1 MKTDKSI
8 SGYMISGPPLNC
20 AHFWEHAAPCME
32 REEEIELSLQWGG
45 QSQVTS
51 KGNSSQQCLGNR
63 ITSCCEPNWRKK
75 KNLKVRK
82 KKIPPKK
89 PTNSKAKKKKE
100 QESQNSFF
108 RSTVSF
114 VLSAGMEALSEMLSD
129 VTSFLNSPD
138 TSVMIKML
146 WHKRRPKRN
155 PLFVALRKLCPPRP
169 VWSGTA
175 DKHAPRCLAAPFWH
189 QLSQEH
195 FRTKWVSVLHFNV
208 PEVRSHFCL
217 KPWVGSSVC
226 NALTAQR
233 GLSGDPFAPY
243 KQ

>member
-1 MKTDKSI
+1 MLGEQNYQLLWAKLKEKKKS
-8 SGYMISGPPLNC
+8 
-20 AHFWEHAAPCME
+20 
-32 REEEIELSLQWGG
+32 
-45 QSQVTS
+45 QS
-51 KGNSSQQCLGNR
+51 KK
-63 ITSCCEPNWRKK
+63 KK
-75 KNLKVRK
+75 KNPTKKTNQLK
-82 KKIPPKK
+82 
-89 PTNSKAKKKKE
+89 SKKKKE

-169 VWSGTA
+169 VRSGTA

-233 GLSGDPFAPY
+233 GLSGDPFTPY

>member
-63 ITSCCEPNWRKK
+63 TTSCCEPNWRKK

-89 PTNSKAKKKKE
+89 PTNSNAKKKNHKE
-100 QESQNSFF
+100 KKKKNPPKKPTNTKKKKKKRAGVPEFSLQVNCQFCAISWDG
-108 RSTVSF
+108 STV
-114 VLSAGMEALSEMLSD
+114 
-129 VTSFLNSPD
+129 
-138 TSVMIKML
+138 
-146 WHKRRPKRN
+146 RN
-155 PLFVALRKLCPPRP
+155 AQ
-169 VWSGTA
+169 W
-175 DKHAPRCLAAPFWH
+175 
-189 QLSQEH
+189 
-195 FRTKWVSVLHFNV
+195 
-208 PEVRSHFCL
+208 
-217 KPWVGSSVC
+217 C
-226 NALTAQR
+226 N
-233 GLSGDPFAPY
+233 
-243 KQ
+243 